1 MGCWERGGGRCLLID
16 RSLSPKILWVGM
28 SWKFPFYGKWL
39 SGRDEEK
46 IRESSR
52 ISLAPL
58 AQRIAFAPS
67 SLAAPA
73 GRRG

>member
-1 MGCWERGGGRCLLID
+1 MGCWGRGGGRRLLID

-52 ISLAPL
+52 MRRASPSAKF
-58 AQRIAFAPS
+58 ANRIF
-67 SLAAPA
+67 PA
-73 GRRG
+73 SGLGSG